1 MSGFEENEISI
12 NANGGTELA
21 KRDLARLLPTQLL
34 NNFQIICSRVRWID
48 EEKIRIYWVHDLP
61 VDPECKKLADLN
73 RFYDSSECWT
83 YTVYTDV
90 KQYASLTKDADF
102 FAKLL
107 PSCGGKQIQ
116 VFDDNNVIIQ
126 YDLSVEKAN
135 NLNYQINAI
144 NGILVKAKKLNLEK
158 RINLATN
165 IDDITNIDYQNELL
179 HAVERKINLDSI
191 K

>member
-1 MSGFEENEISI
+1 MIYYNIIDNKKVFFESDIIFADYEATLA
-12 NANGGTELA
+12 NAEEQKEYFLQKA
-21 KRDLARLLPTQLL
+21 KD
-34 NNFQIICSRVRWID
+34 
-48 EEKIRIYWVHDLP
+48 
-61 VDPECKKLADLN
+61 KKLADLN
-73 RFYDSSECWT
+73 RFYNSNECWT

-144 NGILVKAKKLNLEK
+144 NGILVKAKTLDLGN

-165 IDDITNIDYQNELL
+165 IDDIINIDYQKELL
-179 HAVERKINLDSI
+179 NAVERKINLDSI

>member
-1 MSGFEENEISI
+1 MKIYLQNPEKTQIVVFDNENQIGAGFITWIKLTEQEI
-12 NANGGTELA
+12 TTYLLKEA
-21 KRDLARLLPTQLL
+21 KD
-34 NNFQIICSRVRWID
+34 
-48 EEKIRIYWVHDLP
+48 
-61 VDPECKKLADLN
+61 KKLFDLN
-73 RFYDSSECWT
+73 RFYNSSECWT

-144 NGILVKAKKLNLEK
+144 NGILVKAKKLNLEN

-165 IDDITNIDYQNELL
+165 IDDITNIDYQKELL
-179 HAVERKINLDSI
+179 NAVERKINLDSI

>member
-1 MSGFEENEISI
+1 MKIYLQNPEKTQVVVFDNENQIGAGFITWIKLTEQEIT
-12 NANGGTELA
+12 AYLLKEA
-21 KRDLARLLPTQLL
+21 KDK
-34 NNFQIICSRVRWID
+34 
-48 EEKIRIYWVHDLP
+48 KIV
-61 VDPECKKLADLN
+61 DLN
-73 RFYDSSECWT
+73 KFYNSSECWT
-83 YTVYTDV
+83 YTVYTNV

-126 YDLSVEKAN
+126 YDLSLEKAN

-144 NGILVKAKKLNLEK
+144 NGTLVKAKKLNLEN

-165 IDDITNIDYQNELL
+165 IDDITNIDYQKELL
-179 HAVERKINLDSI
+179 NAVIRKINLDSI

>member
-1 MSGFEENEISI
+1 MIYYNIIDNKKVFFESDIIFSDYEATLA
-12 NANGGTELA
+12 NAEEQKEYFLQKA
-21 KRDLARLLPTQLL
+21 KD
-34 NNFQIICSRVRWID
+34 
-48 EEKIRIYWVHDLP
+48 
-61 VDPECKKLADLN
+61 KKLADLN
-73 RFYDSSECWT
+73 RFYNSNECWT

-126 YDLSVEKAN
+126 YDLSLEKAN

-144 NGILVKAKKLNLEK
+144 NGTAIKRKKLDLEN
-158 RINLATN
+158 RINLANN
-165 IDDITNIDYQNELL
+165 IEDINKIDSQKELL
-179 HAVERKINLDSI
+179 NAVERQINLDLI

>member
-1 MSGFEENEISI
+1 MTIYLQNPEKTQIQVFDNENQIGAGFITWIKLTEQEIT
-12 NANGGTELA
+12 AY
-21 KRDLARLLPTQLL
+21 LLKEAQ
-34 NNFQIICSRVRWID
+34 D
-48 EEKIRIYWVHDLP
+48 
-61 VDPECKKLADLN
+61 KKLVDLN
-73 RFYDSSECWT
+73 KFYNSSECWT

-107 PSCGGKQIQ
+107 PSCGGRSIQ
-116 VFDDNNVIIQ
+116 VFTDNNVIIQ

-144 NGILVKAKKLNLEK
+144 NGILLKAKKLDLGN

-165 IDDITNIDYQNELL
+165 IDDITNIDYQKELL
-179 HAVERKINLDSI
+179 NAVIRQINLDSI

>member
-1 MSGFEENEISI
+1 MIYYNIINDKKVFFESDIIFADYEATLA
-12 NANGGTELA
+12 NAEEQKEYFLQKA
-21 KRDLARLLPTQLL
+21 KD
-34 NNFQIICSRVRWID
+34 
-48 EEKIRIYWVHDLP
+48 
-61 VDPECKKLADLN
+61 KKLADLN
-73 RFYDSSECWT
+73 KFYNSSECWT

-144 NGILVKAKKLNLEK
+144 NGILVKAKTLDLGN

-165 IDDITNIDYQNELL
+165 IDDIINIDYQKELL
-179 HAVERKINLDSI
+179 NAVERKINLDSI

>member
-1 MSGFEENEISI
+1 MKIYLQNPEKTQVVVFDNENQIGAGFIAWIKLTEQEIT
-12 NANGGTELA
+12 AYLLKEA
-21 KRDLARLLPTQLL
+21 KDK
-34 NNFQIICSRVRWID
+34 
-48 EEKIRIYWVHDLP
+48 KIV
-61 VDPECKKLADLN
+61 DLN
-73 RFYDSSECWT
+73 RFYNSSECWI
-83 YTVYTDV
+83 YTVYTNV

-126 YDLSVEKAN
+126 YDLSLEKAN

-144 NGILVKAKKLNLEK
+144 NGTLVKAKKLNLEN

-165 IDDITNIDYQNELL
+165 IEDITNIDYQKELL
-179 HAVERKINLDSI
+179 NAVIRKINLDSI

>member
-1 MSGFEENEISI
+1 MKIYLQNPEKTQVVVFDNENQIGAGFITCIKLTEQEIT
-12 NANGGTELA
+12 AYLLKEA
-21 KRDLARLLPTQLL
+21 KD
-34 NNFQIICSRVRWID
+34 
-48 EEKIRIYWVHDLP
+48 
-61 VDPECKKLADLN
+61 KKLVDLN
-73 RFYDSSECWT
+73 KFYNSNECWI

-144 NGILVKAKKLNLEK
+144 NGVLLKAKKLDLEN
-158 RINLATN
+158 RINLAIN
-165 IDDITNIDYQNELL
+165 IDDINNIDFQKELL
-179 HAVERKINLDSI
+179 NAVIRQINLNLI

>member
-1 MSGFEENEISI
+1 MIYYNIIDNKKVFFESDIIFADYEATLANAEEQKEYLLQKAKI
-12 NANGGTELA
+12 N
-21 KRDLARLLPTQLL
+21 
-34 NNFQIICSRVRWID
+34 
-48 EEKIRIYWVHDLP
+48 
-61 VDPECKKLADLN
+61 KLSDLN
-73 RFYDSSECWT
+73 KFYNSSECWT
-83 YTVYTDV
+83 YTVYTDL

-144 NGILVKAKKLNLEK
+144 NGILVKAKTLDLGN

-165 IDDITNIDYQNELL
+165 IDDITNIDYQKELL
-179 HAVERKINLDSI
+179 NAVERKINLDSI

>member
-1 MSGFEENEISI
+1 MIYYNIINDKKVFFESDIIFADCEATLA
-12 NANGGTELA
+12 NAEEQKEYFLQKA
-21 KRDLARLLPTQLL
+21 KD
-34 NNFQIICSRVRWID
+34 
-48 EEKIRIYWVHDLP
+48 
-61 VDPECKKLADLN
+61 KKLADLN

-144 NGILVKAKKLNLEK
+144 NGILLKAKKLDLGN

-165 IDDITNIDYQNELL
+165 IDDINNINCEKELL
-179 HAVERKINLDSI
+179 NAVERKINLDSI

>member
-1 MSGFEENEISI
+1 MKYLQDPLNPKNIASGEDFGSMFNTWIEITEEEFNIQK
-12 NANGGTELA
+12 A
-21 KRDLARLLPTQLL
+21 KD
-34 NNFQIICSRVRWID
+34 
-48 EEKIRIYWVHDLP
+48 
-61 VDPECKKLADLN
+61 KKLADLN
-73 RFYDSSECWT
+73 TFYNSSECWT
-83 YTVYTDV
+83 YIVYTDV

-126 YDLSVEKAN
+126 YDLSLEKAN

-144 NGILVKAKKLNLEK
+144 NGILVKAKKLNLEN
-158 RINLATN
+158 RINLANN
-165 IDDITNIDYQNELL
+165 IEDINKIDFQKELL
-179 HAVERKINLDSI
+179 NAVIRKINLDSI

>member
-1 MSGFEENEISI
+1 MKIYLQNPEKTNIVVFNNENQIGAGFIAWIKLTEQEI
-12 NANGGTELA
+12 TTY
-21 KRDLARLLPTQLL
+21 LLKQAQD
-34 NNFQIICSRVRWID
+34 N
-48 EEKIRIYWVHDLP
+48 
-61 VDPECKKLADLN
+61 KLSDLN
-73 RFYDSSECWT
+73 KFYNSSECWT

-144 NGILVKAKKLNLEK
+144 NGTLVKAKKLDLEN
-158 RINLATN
+158 RINLANN
-165 IDDITNIDYQNELL
+165 IEDINKIDFQEELL
-179 HAVERKINLDSI
+179 NAVERKINLDI
-191 K
+191 I

>member
-1 MSGFEENEISI
+1 MKIYLQNPEKTQVVVFDNENQIGAGFIAWIKLTEQEIT
-12 NANGGTELA
+12 AYLLKEA
-21 KRDLARLLPTQLL
+21 KDK
-34 NNFQIICSRVRWID
+34 
-48 EEKIRIYWVHDLP
+48 KIV
-61 VDPECKKLADLN
+61 DLN
-73 RFYDSSECWT
+73 KFYNSSECWT
-83 YTVYTDV
+83 YTVYTNV

-126 YDLSVEKAN
+126 YDLSLEKAN

-144 NGILVKAKKLNLEK
+144 NGTLVKAKKLNLEN

-165 IDDITNIDYQNELL
+165 IDDITNIDYQKELL
-179 HAVERKINLDSI
+179 NAVIRKINLDSI

>member
-1 MSGFEENEISI
+1 MILKNTITNDIGQFANHQGEGWIELTENEI
-12 NANGGTELA
+12 LA
-21 KRDLARLLPTQLL
+21 YLLQETK
-34 NNFQIICSRVRWID
+34 N
-48 EEKIRIYWVHDLP
+48 
-61 VDPECKKLADLN
+61 KKLADLN
-73 RFYDSSECWT
+73 RFYNSSECWT

-126 YDLSVEKAN
+126 YDLSVEKAD

-144 NGILVKAKKLNLEK
+144 NGTLVKAKKLNLEN

-165 IDDITNIDYQNELL
+165 IDDITNIDYQKELL
-179 HAVERKINLDSI
+179 NAVERKINLDSI

>member
-1 MSGFEENEISI
+1 MTIYLQSPDKTQIQAFINENQIGAGFITWLKLTEQEITAYLLEE
-12 NANGGTELA
+12 AQ
-21 KRDLARLLPTQLL
+21 D
-34 NNFQIICSRVRWID
+34 
-48 EEKIRIYWVHDLP
+48 
-61 VDPECKKLADLN
+61 KKLVDLN
-73 RFYDSSECWT
+73 KFYDSSECWT

-107 PSCGGKQIQ
+107 PSCAGRSIQ
-116 VFDDNNVIIQ
+116 VFTDNNVIIQ

-144 NGILVKAKKLNLEK
+144 NGVLLKAKKLDLEN

-165 IDDITNIDYQNELL
+165 IDDINNIDFQKELL
-179 HAVERKINLDSI
+179 NAVIRQINLDSI

>member
-1 MSGFEENEISI
+1 MKIYLQNPEKTRVVVFDNENQIGAGFITWIKLTEQEIT
-12 NANGGTELA
+12 AYLLKEA
-21 KRDLARLLPTQLL
+21 KD
-34 NNFQIICSRVRWID
+34 
-48 EEKIRIYWVHDLP
+48 
-61 VDPECKKLADLN
+61 KKLSDLN
-73 RFYDSSECWT
+73 RFYNSSECWI
-83 YTVYTDV
+83 YTVYINV

-126 YDLSVEKAN
+126 YDLSLEKAN

-144 NGILVKAKKLNLEK
+144 NGTLVKAKKLNLEN

-165 IDDITNIDYQNELL
+165 IEDINKIDFQEELL
-179 HAVERKINLDSI
+179 NAVERKINLDI
-191 K
+191 I